1 MAARSHLP
9 PEASAS
15 STPTSS
21 AAAPGAAH
29 GRSFA
34 EGAAMNSPRA
44 GSFAAGAAQH
54 TVQAKGRDGLV
65 QLKPAGENLQ
75 LLGTPLDEE
84 APDSEPTPAFG
95 EDKGKQRRFSP
106 DQYVE
111 MWEQEQ
117 GRKMTSAERETIDRG
132 CIGITAANLRGGG
145 NPLDAA
151 EKIYGNFE
159 QAEKYM
165 EEKNRVLDW
174 WARIPLIGRLVPKD
188 RYVLFAK
195 LFWSNQSPKWEDR
208 LNPDEDAF
216 IADPETGEMDM
227 SNYKYRA
234 QSKWEDRDGDG
245 EDDMSSYINFDYGF
259 WDTVSKC
266 FWHANH
272 MEYKDPELRAR
283 MGPMK
288 VLQSTKAKFVAGYY
302 DFDRIAF
309 GVAKAKNYDAGLAA
323 IAYAGRG

>member
-34 EGAAMNSPRA
+34 AGAAMNSPRA

-75 LLGTPLDEE
+75 LLGT
-84 APDSEPTPAFG
+84 
-95 EDKGKQRRFSP
+95 
-106 DQYVE
+106 
-111 MWEQEQ
+111 
-117 GRKMTSAERETIDRG
+117 
-132 CIGITAANLRGGG
+132 
-145 NPLDAA
+145 PLDAA